1 YVSETSSGNVVAGT
15 NYNNTLVYQ
24 TQHYLTVESASGG
37 SATAQVGNGLAGGS
51 TWFTN
56 GILVTLSAS
65 ANLGYTF
72 AGWVGTGPGSY
83 TGANETQLVTP
94 SGSVTELATFAA
106 VVVPLP
112 TYYTLGFDLA
122 RPVAAGTD
130 WTVTIGTSTYA
141 STGTQLNVTGLSL
154 GTITA
159 KIPVSYSPDGLSQYT
174 AQNASVTI
182 HVSGTTAPVDVTFAT
197 AYWVYVTSV
206 GPGTV
211 SAGSSWVPSGQ
222 GVSIL
227 ATANGGSVLTS
238 WSGTGAG
245 SYSGAAQFANFTAGG
260 PITEVATFS
269 TPATAPTQVQSGST
283 PFLTSYAGVAVL
295 AVVGLILGAVIGLLM
310 GRGGGGTRRPPTDDS
325 DGPVAEYSEGP
336 AEAGGGSS

>member
-83 TGANETQLVTP
+83 TGGNATEAVTP
-94 SGSVTELATFAA
+94 SGSATELATFA
-106 VVVPLP
+106 VTIPPKTPV
-112 TYYTLGFDLA
+112 YTVGFDLA
-122 RPVAAGTD
+122 RPVEAGTN
-130 WTVTIGTSTYA
+130 WAITIGSTTYA
-141 STGTQLNVTGLSL
+141 STGSQLNVTGIPI
-154 GTITA
+154 GTLTA
-159 KIPVSYSPDGLSQYT
+159 KVLVVYSPDGLSQYT
-174 AQNASVTI
+174 PQNASVTV
-182 HVSGTTAPVDVTFAT
+182 HVTASTAPVDVTFST
-197 AYWVYVTSV
+197 AYWVDISAV

-211 SAGSSWVPSGQ
+211 SVGSSWVTSGQ

-227 ATANGGSVLTS
+227 ATPSADSVLTS
-238 WSGTGAG
+238 WTGTGPG
-245 SYSGAAQFANFTAGG
+245 SFTGTGSFANVTTTA
-260 PITEVATFS
+260 PITEVATFN
-269 TPATAPTQVQSGST
+269 TAAGPQTTTTGTNS

-295 AVVGLILGAVIGLLM
+295 AVVGLILGAVIGLLW
-310 GRGGGGTRRPPTDDS
+310 GRGGGGTAGRPPSEAGDPPS
-325 DGPVAEYSEGP
+325 EYSEGP
-336 AEAGGGSS
+336 GTPGGGAA